1 MGDETTNGVRVAKF
15 ESVGDWEGLYVDDDL
30 VKENHIGRVDVLSHL
45 EPGMVIE
52 SATDMQVNLPEDE
65 YSYPSTLDA
74 VLEDGRYD
82 VTEDDL

>member
-1 MGDETTNGVRVAKF
+1 MEDETADGIRVAKF
-15 ESVGDWEGLYVDDDL
+15 ESVGDWEGLYVDGEL

-45 EPGMVIE
+45 ESGMTIA

-65 YSYPSTLDA
+65 YSYPNTLDA
-74 VLEDGRYD
+74 VLEDDRYD